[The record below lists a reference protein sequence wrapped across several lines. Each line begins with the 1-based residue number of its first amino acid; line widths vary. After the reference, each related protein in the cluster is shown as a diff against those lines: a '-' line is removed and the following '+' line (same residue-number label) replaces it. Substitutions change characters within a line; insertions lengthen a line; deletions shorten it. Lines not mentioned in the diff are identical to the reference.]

1 MSGRAHFEAGI
12 PIPFLVRRILFEK
25 RSKGTSMRLLERAD
39 SILMEV
45 LRFSRVTARSVV
57 ALSPVRTKPK
67 RTYDLISDEF
77 TPEGDHIPVLLA
89 RILQGEDASLRA
101 RLLQALSQFGL
112 ESTLFKGIN
121 VKSLGK
127 RPSDPFQILVSLA
140 GPAANLLDVG
150 YGVSQALPV
159 IVQAVVA
166 QQSNQVQML
175 LQQPEVHLH
184 PRGQA
189 ALGTF
194 FAQLVANKQMGFV
207 VETHSDYLVDR
218 VRREIAQ
225 RTVSHRDV
233 LILFFEKKGI
243 QTKIH
248 EIHLD
253 KKGNVVNP
261 PPSYRAFFLEEETK
275 LMFRA
280 AK

>member
-1 MSGRAHFEAGI
+1 
-12 PIPFLVRRILFEK
+12 
-25 RSKGTSMRLLERAD
+25 MRLLERAD